1 MVPSGGVDS
10 GRHCCLS
17 DLTKNMLTYWIMG
30 NLELDQWS
38 SGDGWGFVK
47 SQGSQNDNSPNGS

>member
-47 SQGSQNDNSPNGS
+47 S